1 MINKLAIIGVGLIGG
16 SLAQSLR
23 LAGACKLVSGYGRN
37 TENLEKAIELGVID
51 EYFTDISKVIFDADV
66 IVIATPLTTYG
77 PLLEEISHSIK
88 PGAVITD
95 VGSAKKCVIE
105 DAKKILG
112 KNIQQFIPGHPIA
125 GKEKSGVS
133 ASSPDLF
140 QNHMV
145 ILTPLSENLADDI
158 QMISSMWE
166 TCGANIVTMSV
177 EHHDLVL
184 AATSHL
190 PHILAYSLV
199 SCLAKMKE
207 EDDIFKYSAG
217 GFKDFTRIASSNPE
231 MWSDICISN
240 QNNLL
245 QVINQYKAQ
254 LDEISGMIKIRDK
267 KGLEDLFSKA
277 KITRDQFVEQKTTD
291 FNDNQT
297 K

>member
-51 EYFTDISKVIFDADV
+51 EYFTDISKVILDADV

-166 TCGANIVTMSV
+166 SCGANIVTMSV